1 MVLAQKVKGE
11 KEDKSS
17 DQGLSLNRSHYK
29 SCSTANNPLTSSKS
43 YKSDFAPRRSTIAH
57 ECYGFG
63 NVRAIKHTHR
73 ARCWGI
79 CAAPQAAH
87 KISMG
92 LVVGVPQRRIRTC
105 ITRGH
110 YASGASETYDFRHTA
125 IFTDFFRYHQLL
137 RPFRTA
143 QSNSTPDTVIGMSH
157 RTTGWFKNGITAAAS
172 IKFIFSQNALI
183 YEHSFKESLQTDSS
197 VTVYCICLT
206 GISNLLVGRGFAH
219 AHTCQ
224 HKRQPHLCLRPH
236 LHKSINSPNLCNNSK
251 AACLLFDGCYKLEK
265 LRPPKAAPQQQPS
278 PFSQS
283 RMP

>member
-1 MVLAQKVKGE
+1 MTSVIRRFPQTFSVIINFC
-11 KEDKSS
+11 D
-17 DQGLSLNRSHYK
+17 LS
-29 SCSTANNPLTSSKS
+29 
-43 YKSDFAPRRSTIAH
+43 
-57 ECYGFG
+57 
-63 NVRAIKHTHR
+63 
-73 ARCWGI
+73 
-79 CAAPQAAH
+79 
-87 KISMG
+87 
-92 LVVGVPQRRIRTC
+92 VP
-105 ITRGH
+105 
-110 YASGASETYDFRHTA
+110 
-125 IFTDFFRYHQLL
+125 
-137 RPFRTA
+137 P

-219 AHTCQ
+219 AHT
-224 HKRQPHLCLRPH
+224 PH

>member
-1 MVLAQKVKGE
+1 
-11 KEDKSS
+11 
-17 DQGLSLNRSHYK
+17 
-29 SCSTANNPLTSSKS
+29 
-43 YKSDFAPRRSTIAH
+43 
-57 ECYGFG
+57 
-63 NVRAIKHTHR
+63 
-73 ARCWGI
+73 
-79 CAAPQAAH
+79 
-87 KISMG
+87 
-92 LVVGVPQRRIRTC
+92 
-105 ITRGH
+105 
-110 YASGASETYDFRHTA
+110 
-125 IFTDFFRYHQLL
+125 
-137 RPFRTA
+137 
-143 QSNSTPDTVIGMSH
+143 MSH

-265 LRPPKAAPQQQPS
+265 LRPPKGTPAATITV
-278 PFSQS
+278 QS
-283 RMP
+283 KPNAIASTLPRRPRPKERNCYKIPKNGKVKNTSLLDVLKIKRQHSAA